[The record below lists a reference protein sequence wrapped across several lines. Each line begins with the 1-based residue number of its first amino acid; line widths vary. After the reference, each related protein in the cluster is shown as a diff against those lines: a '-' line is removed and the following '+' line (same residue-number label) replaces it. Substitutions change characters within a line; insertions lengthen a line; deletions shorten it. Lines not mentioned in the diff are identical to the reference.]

1 MTDSRGGSSTL
12 TSTQLSSQ
20 QHREVKPAH
29 VRIPMNLRPVGPALP
44 PVDEEA
50 LRDFV
55 RRLTHP
61 GESVE
66 HYLRDMLTKGFTA
79 EHLYLQL
86 FAPAARRLGAM
97 WEDDRCSFVD
107 VTLGVGRLQ
116 QLTHGFGDQL
126 RGPVEPAVT
135 GRILV
140 AGAPREQHTLGI
152 TIVAEF
158 LRRDGWEVV
167 LPPASD
173 DARDL
178 VAVTETE
185 WFDVAAISAS
195 TDRSAAQV
203 RQVIREM
210 RRRGRNRELKVI
222 VGGRA
227 FLESPELVQ
236 QVGADGSASDARGAA
251 NMALGML

>member
-1 MTDSRGGSSTL
+1 VPDSRGGSSTL
-12 TSTQLSSQ
+12 TSTQAAS

-55 RRLTHP
+55 RRLTHS
-61 GESVE
+61 GESAE
-66 HYLRDMLTKGFTA
+66 HYLRDMLTRGFSA
-79 EHLYLQL
+79 EHIYLQL
-86 FAPAARRLGAM
+86 FVPAARRLGAM

-126 RGPVEPAVT
+126 RGPVEPATT

-167 LPPASD
+167 LPPSTD
-173 DARDL
+173 DPRDL
-178 VAVTETE
+178 VAATEAE

-195 TDRSAAQV
+195 TDRSAALV

-210 RRRGRNRELKVI
+210 RKRGRNHDLKVI

-227 FLESPELVQ
+227 FLDAPELVH

-251 NMALGML
+251 NMALGMI